1 MTKRLLMAVSNIVIV
16 LIGAF
21 TFSVVYSYYNI
32 FKNFYD
38 KGYMGLD
45 KFLVVRVL
53 MVLSVL
59 AISYLVF
66 LNCKRLNRVI
76 NSKFN

>member
-1 MTKRLLMAVSNIVIV
+1 MVISNILIV
-16 LIGAF
+16 LISAF
-21 TFSVVYSYYNI
+21 TFSVIYSYYNI

-45 KFLVVRVL
+45 KFSVVGVL
-53 MVLSVL
+53 TVLSVL